1 MDHRKARSRQGGFT
15 LLEVMIAVAIMA
27 SMAAA
32 MTPVWINE
40 YNEGRAKITIEET
53 QSILDAARKFRVQNG
68 TWPGGATCLSAVT
81 ALKGTTPPLLAGVTN
96 INKFNQ
102 TLSTSC
108 TATTFSIDQ
117 AVAADYDGVVANGLA
132 NTVVL
137 SSPANSVRTTIGT
150 PGSEPALDSK
160 LSRIAETNAQ
170 LNRMETNLL
179 LGGNNITEVGHIDA
193 SSLNVSGSTTT
204 GSLGVT
210 GNATVAGTTNTGVLG
225 VTGNA
230 LIGGNAGVVGTT
242 TLNGA
247 LTANTTSRFNG
258 AADFRDIVKL
268 NKVVTEGTACS
279 DTGAIARNSAGLTLS
294 CQSGVWV
301 SGSGAIG
308 DPNAGWTEL
317 SNGLIMNWGTTSAL
331 ATDARVNIFL
341 ARPCRNTYPSV
352 STSTARDTSDSVS
365 TTHVIPVVGLNYFQ
379 VRISGATQAIRW
391 TAFCS

>member
-1 MDHRKARSRQGGFT
+1 MDHRKARSRQKGFT
-15 LLEVMIAVAIMA
+15 LLEVMIAVAVMA
-27 SMAAA
+27 AMAAA
-32 MTPVWINE
+32 MTPVWVNE

-68 TWPGGATCLSAVT
+68 TWPGGGTCLSAVS

-117 AVAADYDGVVANGLA
+117 TVATDYDGVVANGLA
-132 NTVVL
+132 NTVTL

-258 AADFRDIVKL
+258 AADFREILKL
-268 NKVVTEGTACS
+268 NKVVSEGSVCT
-279 DTGAIARNSAGLTLS
+279 DTGALARNTAGLTLS
-294 CQSGVWV
+294 CQSGVWADV
-301 SGSGAIG
+301 GRKRSMTLHPAFAGLTASVTDQLYMRNLGWHTECGLTRTGDAQGSPARSYLGEIYPFNGPDSLGRYEWLISLTA
-308 DPNAGWTEL
+308 PAG
-317 SNGLIMNWGTTSAL
+317 S
-331 ATDARVNIFL
+331 
-341 ARPCRNTYPSV
+341 SV
-352 STSTARDTSDSVS
+352 S
-365 TTHVIPVVGLNYFQ
+365 
-379 VRISGATQAIRW
+379 ATCYTDI
-391 TAFCS
+391 

>member
-117 AVAADYDGVVANGLA
+117 TVAADYDGVVANGLA

-170 LNRMETNLL
+170 LNRMETTLL

-193 SSLNVSGSTTT
+193 SSLNVSGATTT
-204 GSLGVT
+204 GTLGVT
-210 GNATVAGTTNTGVLG
+210 GNATIAGTTNTGVLG

-258 AADFRDIVKL
+258 AADFREIVKL

-294 CQSGVWV
+294 CQSGVWFRMYKPTYVVTSITYVNNQAGV
-301 SGSGAIG
+301 SGY
-308 DPNAGWTEL
+308 PNCASEPGKSQGEFQWSL
-317 SNGLIMNWGTTSAL
+317 SCGNRACKSLG
-331 ATDARVNIFL
+331 F
-341 ARPCRNTYPSV
+341 
-352 STSTARDTSDSVS
+352 
-365 TTHVIPVVGLNYFQ
+365 
-379 VRISGATQAIRW
+379 ISGLVQEYVVPTNSAGLSC
-391 TAFCS
+391 F

>member
-258 AADFRDIVKL
+258 AADFREIVKL

-301 SGSGAIG
+301 AALKAPFMSWGPTVCGAYAGGSGGASRAYCPVG
-308 DPNAGWTEL
+308 SYVSGGGYQYAGGNPGASADPPEN
-317 SNGLIMNWGTTSAL
+317 S
-331 ATDARVNIFL
+331 F
-341 ARPCRNTYPSV
+341 P
-352 STSTARDTSDSVS
+352 DTSQNAWA
-365 TTHVIPVVGLNYFQ
+365 IWVGA
-379 VRISGATQAIRW
+379 GAANGCWRAMVTCFPR
-391 TAFCS
+391 

>member
-117 AVAADYDGVVANGLA
+117 TVAADYDGVVANGLA

-170 LNRMETNLL
+170 LNRMETTLL

-258 AADFRDIVKL
+258 AADFREIVKL

-294 CQSGVWV
+294 CQSGVWTSTDGV
-301 SGSGAIG
+301 KQEAEIYGLDPALWPDSIGCFTGASQGVTANFYSYSSGVVTYLVGASHQIYFNASGVIYSGAYGLCSVGRTMASLI
-308 DPNAGWTEL
+308 NAGL
-317 SNGLIMNWGTTSAL
+317 TT
-331 ATDARVNIFL
+331 N
-341 ARPCRNTYPSV
+341 
-352 STSTARDTSDSVS
+352 
-365 TTHVIPVVGLNYFQ
+365 
-379 VRISGATQAIRW
+379 
-391 TAFCS
+391 

>member
-117 AVAADYDGVVANGLA
+117 TVAADYDGVVANGLA

-210 GNATVAGTTNTGVLG
+210 GNATVAGTTNTRVLG

-258 AADFRDIVKL
+258 AADFREIVKL
-268 NKVVTEGTACS
+268 NKVVTEGSACS

-294 CQSGVWV
+294 CQSGVWSAAHGFASCNPV
-301 SGSGAIG
+301 SA
-308 DPNAGWTEL
+308 
-317 SNGLIMNWGTTSAL
+317 TTSSSGV
-331 ATDARVNIFL
+331 ATAVCP
-341 ARPCRNTYPSV
+341 ANTLMTGFGCVTRTGGGAPVDQGADPSSV
-352 STSTARDTSDSVS
+352 TSTSVTCSRSSYSSIRVTA
-365 TTHVIPVVGLNYFQ
+365 
-379 VRISGATQAIRW
+379 
-391 TAFCS
+391 TAMCCT

>member
-117 AVAADYDGVVANGLA
+117 TVAADYDGVVANGLA

-204 GSLGVT
+204 GTLGVT

-258 AADFRDIVKL
+258 AADFREIVKL
-268 NKVVTEGTACS
+268 NKIVTEGTACS

-294 CQSGVWV
+294 CQSGVW
-301 SGSGAIG
+301 SASLKQPFSSWGATICGANSGGSGGASRAYCPAG
-308 DPNAGWTEL
+308 SYVAGGGYQYAGGLPGASSNPPENSFPDLSQNAWQIWVGAGAA
-317 SNGLIMNWGTTSAL
+317 NGCWRAM
-331 ATDARVNIFL
+331 VNCL
-341 ARPCRNTYPSV
+341 PR
-352 STSTARDTSDSVS
+352 
-365 TTHVIPVVGLNYFQ
+365 
-379 VRISGATQAIRW
+379 
-391 TAFCS
+391 

>member
-117 AVAADYDGVVANGLA
+117 TVATDYDGVVANGLA

-193 SSLNVSGSTTT
+193 SSLNVSGATTT

-210 GNATVAGTTNTGVLG
+210 GNASIAGTTNTGVLG

-258 AADFRDIVKL
+258 AADFREIVKL

-294 CQSGVWV
+294 CQSGVWA
-301 SGSGAIG
+301 SNGAIG
-308 DPNAGWTEL
+308 ASTDYSTAYYRPKSVGGW
-317 SNGLIMNWGTTSAL
+317 GGTVNMGAHTLCTISSQYGTNSAS
-331 ATDARVNIFL
+331 
-341 ARPCRNTYPSV
+341 TYPGFGCRAYES
-352 STSTARDTSDSVS
+352 SGFWILEAYAQDQGTGYCTATC
-365 TTHVIPVVGLNYFQ
+365 Y
-379 VRISGATQAIRW
+379 
-391 TAFCS
+391 

>member
-1 MDHRKARSRQGGFT
+1 MDHRKALSRQGGFT

-27 SMAAA
+27 AMAAA

-68 TWPGGATCLSAVT
+68 TWPGGSTCLSAVT

-117 AVAADYDGVVANGLA
+117 TVAADYDGVVANGLA

-137 SSPANSVRTTIGT
+137 SSPSNSVRTTIGT

-193 SSLNVSGSTTT
+193 SSLNVSG
-204 GSLGVT
+204 
-210 GNATVAGTTNTGVLG
+210 NATITGTTNTGVLG
-225 VTGNA
+225 VSGNA

-242 TLNGA
+242 TLNGE

-258 AADFRDIVKL
+258 AADFREIVKL
-268 NKVVTEGTACS
+268 NKIVSEGAACS
-279 DTGAIARNSAGLTLS
+279 DTGAIARNTAGLTLS
-294 CQSGVWV
+294 CQSGVWRTN
-301 SGSGAIG
+301 GAIG
-308 DPNAGWTEL
+308 DPVTYYASTGSPKSGSRSFQTMMGSNAVCFVSRNHFSYGARTDFPGAGCHVSRSGNEWILT
-317 SNGLIMNWGTTSAL
+317 
-331 ATDARVNIFL
+331 ATAIDQGS
-341 ARPCRNTYPSV
+341 TYCE
-352 STSTARDTSDSVS
+352 
-365 TTHVIPVVGLNYFQ
+365 
-379 VRISGATQAIRW
+379 ATCI
-391 TAFCS
+391 

>member
-117 AVAADYDGVVANGLA
+117 TVAADYDGVVANGLA

-170 LNRMETNLL
+170 LNRMETTLL

-258 AADFRDIVKL
+258 AADFREIVKL

-294 CQSGVWV
+294 CQSGVWKGSEGGRWGGSFFV
-301 SGSGAIG
+301 SPGHGGCYSANPFTGGCSCPAGHNAYWAFAIQVG
-308 DPNAGWTEL
+308 GC
-317 SNGLIMNWGTTSAL
+317 
-331 ATDARVNIFL
+331 F
-341 ARPCRNTYPSV
+341 PCTLYQCAKN
-352 STSTARDTSDSVS
+352 
-365 TTHVIPVVGLNYFQ
+365 
-379 VRISGATQAIRW
+379 
-391 TAFCS
+391 